1 MRQGKSMTEH
11 LNSLDILPIEDNGL
25 TSSLILYS
33 PELCIL
39 SSRLLNQFVSLR
51 TPFHQALPPMC
62 YIDNLFLQ
70 ISDSDFWRFWAKNLL
85 IHSSLV
91 QQGRFMKTT
100 LVPVFLTNTDKSGGI
115 AMSLPSCE
123 DLPFQS
129 NNNLVRIQSNLVLRS
144 KETYVPKFL
153 TSLLLKP
160 TVRVTRREVYWSHG
174 IIWQNTHWY

>member
-1 MRQGKSMTEH
+1 MQQGKSMMEH

-39 SSRLLNQFVSLR
+39 SSQLLNQFVSLR
-51 TPFHQALPPMC
+51 TPFTR
-62 YIDNLFLQ
+62 LFLQ
-70 ISDSDFWRFWAKNLL
+70 YVTLTTAFSKFLIPKLVLRTFSSTLPLSSRKESWKQPCPPDFL
-85 IHSSLV
+85 I
-91 QQGRFMKTT
+91 
-100 LVPVFLTNTDKSGGI
+100 NTDKSGGI

-129 NNNLVRIQSNLVLRS
+129 NNNLVRIQSNLVPRS

-174 IIWQNTHWY
+174 TIWQNTHWYF